1 MTLRFAQN
9 YALPA
14 RYSLSAPDVLKVLS
28 LSPDGASDECFGDEP
43 FDNKLVHDF
52 LVHLQG
58 DGMIRGPPWQF
69 TEKGLQSLAVGVQLT
84 EVRKVCKR
92 LYLDV
97 DLSEATLFELLLE
110 MDAAGFNCKELDK
123 KEIAETNN
131 NPYMFGSSPKTWFK
145 RVGCVACSRLYLLAL
160 LKADHHKTAVPH
172 FARQD
177 NVYRALLGMERKVVK
192 PQCSKVPAASSLGP
206 CPDDFDVKATKV
218 QAKKVKVIERN
229 DESGS
234 SNEERESEDDID
246 GDSEETSSASSGD
259 NSSSSSTS
267 ESSSASS
274 PAHHAGKKNMNASF
288 SYGPHL
294 ITPTPKGG
302 YQLTCNHPDHKAS
315 AHCTKT
321 QTASEKTGGDQG
333 ALRRLKFWASMANE
347 ARSKDAHKEKWELVV
362 LA

>member
-1 MTLRFAQN
+1 MEGAGDDLALRAEH
-9 YALPA
+9 YAVPA

-97 DLSEATLFELLLE
+97 DLSEATLLELLLE

-123 KEIAETNN
+123 KEIAEAKK

-160 LKADHHKTAVPH
+160 LKADHHKTAVLH
-172 FARQD
+172 F
-177 NVYRALLGMERKVVK
+177 L
-192 PQCSKVPAASSLGP
+192 SKTT
-206 CPDDFDVKATKV
+206 C
-218 QAKKVKVIERN
+218 IEHCL
-229 DESGS
+229 
-234 SNEERESEDDID
+234 
-246 GDSEETSSASSGD
+246 AW
-259 NSSSSSTS
+259 
-267 ESSSASS
+267 
-274 PAHHAGKKNMNASF
+274 
-288 SYGPHL
+288 
-294 ITPTPKGG
+294 GG
-302 YQLTCNHPDHKAS
+302 
-315 AHCTKT
+315 
-321 QTASEKTGGDQG
+321 
-333 ALRRLKFWASMANE
+333 RW
-347 ARSKDAHKEKWELVV
+347 
-362 LA
+362 